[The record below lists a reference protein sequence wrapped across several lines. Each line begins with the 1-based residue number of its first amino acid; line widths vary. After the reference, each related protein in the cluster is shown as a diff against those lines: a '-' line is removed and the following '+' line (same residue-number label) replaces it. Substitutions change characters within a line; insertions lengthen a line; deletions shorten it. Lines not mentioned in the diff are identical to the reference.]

1 MVPAMTASTSQSQ
14 LPIEPLLPQIAAALA
29 DGPNLVLEA
38 PPGAGKTTLVP
49 LALKDAPW
57 LSHGNKMGG
66 KIIVLEPRRLAARS
80 AAKRMADL
88 LGEEVGE
95 TVGYRVRLDRKIGP
109 KTRIEV
115 VTTGLFLRQLQAD
128 AELPGIAAVLFDEFH
143 ERAIDSDLA
152 LAFCLEAQAA
162 LRDDLRLVV
171 MSATLDG
178 AGIAALLP
186 GARRL
191 TSEGRVFPVETRY
204 LGDDSTT
211 RIEDRMASAIRQAL
225 AEAEGDLLAF
235 LPGTAEIRRVESRL
249 GDLGADRVILPLYG
263 DLPLPEQDKAIRRDP
278 QGRRKIV
285 LATSI
290 AETSLTIDG
299 MRIVVDSGLRR
310 VPRFDSVSGMTQLT
324 TTKVS
329 LAAATQRRGRAGRT
343 APGICY
349 RLWSA
354 ASERALPA
362 FEQPEILAVDL
373 APLALELAAWGI
385 SDLATLKLLDP
396 PPEAAL
402 TQARELLQDLEAVD
416 SQFLAT
422 THGKAMASLG
432 VHPRLAHMMVRAKE
446 RDLGAVACDIAAVLS
461 ERDPLRNSDADLRD
475 RLDLLQERGRGLG
488 KADRALTERIKQSAR
503 DWRRQLGIDAARDI
517 DAREAAG
524 AVLALAYPDRLAQK
538 RGRTPDGQES
548 FRLSHGRGAVL
559 PAHDPLAQS
568 DYLAIGALDGD
579 KRAARIFLA
588 APITL
593 AEIEA
598 DFAAQIVDETIV
610 AWNPREQMVE
620 AKRQRRL
627 WSLVLEEKPRRDM
640 PCEKVAAA
648 MLEGIRQ
655 MGIACLPWTPE
666 LQNLRARI
674 AFLRRLQ
681 EGGQNFKWDWPDFSD
696 AALLATAEEWL
707 LPYLDGVT
715 RRAHLASIDLREA
728 LLSGLDWQQRQALD
742 QLAPTHL
749 DVPSGSHL
757 PLDYD
762 SGEVPVLA
770 VRLQEMFGATD
781 TPRLAD
787 GKVEVLLHLLS
798 PARRPV
804 QVTRDLKSFWANGY
818 RAVKADLKGQYPKH
832 YWPDDPLVAEPTARA
847 KPRPR

>member
-1 MVPAMTASTSQSQ
+1 MVRRMSESRTETA
-14 LPIEPLLPQIAAALA
+14 LPIEPLLPEIRAALA
-29 DGPNLVLEA
+29 AAPNVVLEA

-49 LALKDAPW
+49 LALLQSDW
-57 LSHGNKMGG
+57 LQGR
-66 KIIVLEPRRLAARS
+66 KIIVLEPRRLAARA

-88 LGEEVGE
+88 LGEEVGA

-152 LAFCLEAQAA
+152 LAFCLESQSA
-162 LRDDLRLVV
+162 LRDDLRLLV

-178 AGIAALLP
+178 GAIATLLP

-204 LGDDSTT
+204 LGDDPTA

-225 AEAEGDLLAF
+225 AEESGDLLAF

-249 GDLGADRVILPLYG
+249 GDLGPDRIILPLYG
-263 DLPLPEQDKAIRRDP
+263 DLPLADQDRAIRPDA

-299 MRIVVDSGLRR
+299 VRIVVDSGQRR
-310 VPRFDSVSGMTQLT
+310 VPRFDPVSGMSQLV

-354 ASERALPA
+354 ASERALAA

-373 APLALELAAWGI
+373 APLALELANWGI
-385 SDLATLKLLDP
+385 TAPESLKLLDP
-396 PPEAAL
+396 PPAPAMA
-402 TQARELLQDLEAVD
+402 QARELLTDLEAID
-416 SQFLAT
+416 DKFLAT
-422 THGKAMASLG
+422 RHGKLMAGLG
-432 VHPRLAHMMVRAKE
+432 VHPRLAHMMVRSKE
-446 RDLGAVACDIAAVLS
+446 RNLGALACDIAAIIS
-461 ERDPLRNSDADLRD
+461 ERDPIRQGDADLRD

-488 KADRALTERIKQSAR
+488 RADRHVTERIKQSAK
-503 DWRRQLGIDAARDI
+503 DWRRQLEVPASGDSGGQRDQ
-517 DAREAAG
+517 AG

-538 RGRTPDGQES
+538 RGRSPDGQES

-559 PAHDPLAQS
+559 PAHDSLATS
-568 DYLAIGALDGD
+568 DYLAIASLDGD

-593 AEIEA
+593 EEIEA
-598 DFAAQIVDETIV
+598 DFADQITDEGIV
-610 AWNPREQMVE
+610 TWNGRTEVVE

-627 WSLVLEEKPRRDM
+627 WSLVLAEKPLKD
-640 PCEKVAAA
+640 PVPEQLAAA
-648 MLEGIRQ
+648 MLEGVRQ
-655 MGIACLPWTPE
+655 MGLACLPWTPE
-666 LQNLRARI
+666 LQSLRARI
-674 AFLRRLQ
+674 AFLRRLDDPR
-681 EGGQNFKWDWPDFSD
+681 WTWPDLSD
-696 AALLATAEEWL
+696 AALLDSLGNWL
-707 LPYLDGVT
+707 LPYLGGVT
-715 RRAHLASIDLREA
+715 RRAHLANLDLREA
-728 LLSGLDWQQRQALD
+728 LLGQLDWQQRQALD

-749 DVPSGSHL
+749 DVPSGSHV
-757 PLDYD
+757 PLDYE

-781 TPRLAD
+781 TPSIAG
-787 GKVEVLLHLLS
+787 GKVQVLLHLLS

-818 RAVKADLKGQYPKH
+818 RAVKADLKGQYPRH

>member
-1 MVPAMTASTSQSQ
+1 MVPAMNVGANQTQ

-29 DGPNLVLEA
+29 AAPNLVLEA
-38 PPGAGKTTLVP
+38 PPGAGKTTMVP

-57 LSHGNKMGG
+57 LKGG

-115 VTTGLFLRQLQAD
+115 VTTGLFLRQLQSD

-162 LRDDLRLVV
+162 LRDDLRLLV

-178 AGIAALLP
+178 ATIANLLP
-186 GARRL
+186 GTRRL

-204 LGDDSTT
+204 LGDDPNA

-225 AEAEGDLLAF
+225 SEEDGDLLAF
-235 LPGTAEIRRVESRL
+235 LPGMAEIRRVETRL
-249 GDLGADRVILPLYG
+249 GDLGPDRVILPLYG

-299 MRIVVDSGLRR
+299 MRIVVDSGQRR
-310 VPRFDSVSGMTQLT
+310 VPRFDPVSGMTQLA

-329 LAAATQRRGRAGRT
+329 VAAATQRRGRAGRT
-343 APGICY
+343 APGVCY

-373 APLALELAAWGI
+373 APLALELATWGI
-385 SDLATLKLLDP
+385 TDMATLKLLDP

-416 SQFLAT
+416 ASCLAT
-422 THGKAMASLG
+422 AHGKAMAGLG

-488 KADRALTERIKQSAR
+488 KADRAVTERIKQSAK
-503 DWRRQLGIDAARDI
+503 DWRRQLGIDATRDTAARD
-517 DAREAAG
+517 AAG

-548 FRLSHGRGAVL
+548 FRLSHGRGAIL
-559 PAHDPLAQS
+559 PAHDSLAQS
-568 DYLAIGALDGD
+568 EYLAIGALDGD

-588 APITL
+588 APITRD
-593 AEIEA
+593 EIEA
-598 DFAAQIVDETIV
+598 DFASQIIDETIV
-610 AWNPREQMVE
+610 AWNPRAELVE

-627 WSLVLEEKPRRDM
+627 WSLVLEEKPLKEM
-640 PCEKVAAA
+640 PREKVAAA
-648 MLEGIRQ
+648 MLEGVRQ
-655 MGIACLPWTPE
+655 MGLGTLPWTPE
-666 LQNLRARI
+666 LQNLRARL

-681 EGGQNFKWDWPDFSD
+681 EAGQTFKWDWPDFSD
-696 AALLATAEEWL
+696 TALLESAGDWL

-715 RRAHLASIDLREA
+715 RRAHLGNIDLREA
-728 LLSGLDWQQRQALD
+728 LLSGLDWQQRQAID

-757 PLDYD
+757 PLDYA

>member
-1 MVPAMTASTSQSQ
+1 MVPAMSDPRHPTG
-14 LPIEPLLPQIAAALA
+14 LPIEPLLPQIQAALA
-29 DGPNLVLEA
+29 DRPNLVLEA

-49 LALKDAPW
+49 LGLRDAAWLKQ
-57 LSHGNKMGG
+57 G
-66 KIIVLEPRRLAARS
+66 KIIMLEPRRLAARS

-128 AELPGIAAVLFDEFH
+128 PELAGIGAVLFDEFH

-152 LAFCLEAQAA
+152 LAFCLEAQSV

-178 AGIAALLP
+178 GSIAALLP
-186 GARRL
+186 EAGRL
-191 TSEGRVFPVETRY
+191 SSEGRVFPVETRH
-204 LGDDSTT
+204 LGDDPNA
-211 RIEDRMASAIRQAL
+211 RIEDRMTSAIRQAL
-225 AEAEGDLLAF
+225 HEEEGDLLAF
-235 LPGTAEIRRVESRL
+235 LPGTAEIRRVENRL
-249 GDLGADRVILPLYG
+249 GDLGGDCMVLPLYG
-263 DLPLPEQDKAIRRDP
+263 DLPLPEQDRAIRRDP

-299 MRIVVDSGLRR
+299 MRIVIDSGLRR
-310 VPRFDSVSGMTQLT
+310 VPRFDPVSGMTQLVT
-324 TTKVS
+324 AKVS

-343 APGICY
+343 SPGVCY

-354 ASERALPA
+354 ASERALAA

-373 APLALELAAWGI
+373 APLALELAAWGVN
-385 SDLATLKLLDP
+385 DMTALKLLDP
-396 PPEAAL
+396 PPAAAL
-402 TQARELLQDLEAVD
+402 AQARELLSDLEAID
-416 SQFLAT
+416 GNHLAT
-422 THGKAMASLG
+422 SHGKAMAALG

-446 RDLGAVACDIAAVLS
+446 RDLGALACDIAALLS

-488 KADRALTERIKQSAR
+488 KADRAVTERIKQSAK
-503 DWRRQLGIDAARDI
+503 DWRRQLAISTDPAPAASRDS
-517 DAREAAG
+517 AG

-559 PAHDPLAQS
+559 PAHDPLVQS

-579 KRAARIFLA
+579 KRAARIFMA

-593 AEIEA
+593 EEIEA
-598 DFAAQIVDETIV
+598 DFADQIVDESIV
-610 AWNPREQMVE
+610 TWNPRNEVVE

-627 WSLVLEEKPRRDM
+627 WSLVLQEKPLKDAPR
-640 PCEKVAAA
+640 EAIATA
-648 MLEGIRQ
+648 MLEGVRQ
-655 MGIACLPWTPE
+655 MGINCLTWTPE
-666 LQNLRARI
+666 MQTLRARI
-674 AFLRRLQ
+674 AFLRRIDDPR
-681 EGGQNFKWDWPDFSD
+681 WTWPDLSD
-696 AALLATAEEWL
+696 AALIDSLESWL
-707 LPYLDGVT
+707 LPYLGGVT
-715 RRAHLASIDLREA
+715 RRAHLATIDLREA
-728 LLSGLDWQQRQALD
+728 LLGQLDWQQRQALD

-762 SGEVPVLA
+762 SGEIPVLA

-781 TPRLAD
+781 TPRIAD
-787 GKVEVLLHLLS
+787 GRVQVLLHLLS
-798 PARRPV
+798 PGRRPV

-818 RAVKADLKGQYPKH
+818 RAVKADLKGQYPRH

>member
-1 MVPAMTASTSQSQ
+1 MVPAMNVRIGQTQ

-29 DGPNLVLEA
+29 EAPNLVLEA
-38 PPGAGKTTLVP
+38 PPGAGKTTMVP
-49 LALKDAPW
+49 LALKDAAW
-57 LSHGNKMGG
+57 LKGG

-95 TVGYRVRLDRKIGP
+95 TVGYRVRLDRRIGP

-162 LRDDLRLVV
+162 LRDDLRLLV

-178 AGIAALLP
+178 ATIADLLP
-186 GARRL
+186 GASRL

-204 LGDDSTT
+204 LGDDPNA

-225 AEAEGDLLAF
+225 SEEDGDLLAF

-249 GDLGADRVILPLYG
+249 GDLGPDRVILPLYG

-310 VPRFDSVSGMTQLT
+310 VPRFDPVSGMTQLA

-329 LAAATQRRGRAGRT
+329 VAAATQRRGRAGRI
-343 APGICY
+343 APGVCY

-385 SDLATLKLLDP
+385 TDLATLKLLDP

-402 TQARELLQDLEAVD
+402 SQARELLQDLEAVD
-416 SQFLAT
+416 ASFLAT
-422 THGKAMASLG
+422 AHGKAMASLG
-432 VHPRLAHMMVRAKE
+432 VHPRLAHMMVRARE
-446 RDLGAVACDIAAVLS
+446 RDLGSVACDIAAVLS

-488 KADRALTERIKQSAR
+488 KADRAVTERIKQSAR
-503 DWRRQLGIDAARDI
+503 DWRRQLGIDAASRDTE
-517 DAREAAG
+517 AREAAG
-524 AVLALAYPDRLAQK
+524 AILALAYPDRLAQK

-559 PAHDPLAQS
+559 PAHDPLAQAE
-568 DYLAIGALDGD
+568 YLAIGALDGD

-588 APITL
+588 APLTRD
-593 AEIEA
+593 EIES
-598 DFAAQIVDETIV
+598 DFASQIVDEDIV
-610 AWNPREQMVE
+610 AWNAREQLVE

-627 WSLVLEEKPRRDM
+627 WSLVLEEKPLKQM
-640 PCEKVAAA
+640 PREKVAAA
-648 MLEGIRQ
+648 MLEGVRQ
-655 MGIACLPWTPE
+655 MGLSSLPWTPE
-666 LQNLRARI
+666 LQNLRARL

-681 EGGQNFKWDWPDFSD
+681 QAGQKFKWDWPDFAD
-696 AALLATAEEWL
+696 ATLLETAGDWL

-715 RRAHLASIDLREA
+715 RRAHLANIDLREA
-728 LLSGLDWQQRQALD
+728 LLGGLDWQQRQAID

-762 SGEVPVLA
+762 SGDVPVLA

-781 TPRLAD
+781 TPRVAD

>member
-1 MVPAMTASTSQSQ
+1 MVPAMNSRTDQTQ
-14 LPIEPLLPQIAAALA
+14 LPIEPLLPEIAAALA
-29 DGPNLVLEA
+29 AAPNLVLEA

-49 LALKDAPW
+49 LALKDAAW
-57 LSHGNKMGG
+57 LRGG

-95 TVGYRVRLDRKIGP
+95 TVGYRVRLDRKVGP

-162 LRDDLRLVV
+162 LRDDLRLLV

-178 AGIAALLP
+178 AAIANLLP
-186 GARRL
+186 DVRRL

-204 LGDDSTT
+204 LGDDPTA

-225 AEAEGDLLAF
+225 AEEAGDLLAF
-235 LPGTAEIRRVESRL
+235 LPGTAEIRRVETRL
-249 GDLGADRVILPLYG
+249 GDLGPDRVILPLYG
-263 DLPLPEQDKAIRRDP
+263 DLPLPEQDKAVRRDP

-290 AETSLTIDG
+290 AETSLTIEG

-310 VPRFDSVSGMTQLT
+310 VPRFDPVSGMTQLA

-329 LAAATQRRGRAGRT
+329 IAAATQRRGRAGRT
-343 APGICY
+343 APGVCY

-362 FEQPEILAVDL
+362 FEQPELLAVDL
-373 APLALELAAWGI
+373 APLALELATWGI
-385 SDLATLKLLDP
+385 NDVATLKLLDA

-402 TQARELLQDLEAVD
+402 AQARELLQDLEAVD
-416 SQFLAT
+416 AAFLAT
-422 THGKAMASLG
+422 PHGKVMAALG

-461 ERDPLRNSDADLRD
+461 ERDPLRNGDADLRD

-503 DWRRQLGIDAARDI
+503 DWRRQLGIDVVAARNGE
-517 DAREAAG
+517 ARESAG

-538 RGRTPDGQES
+538 RGRTPDGLES

-559 PAHDPLAQS
+559 SAHDPLAQT
-568 DYLAIGALDGD
+568 DYLAIGSLDGD

-588 APITL
+588 APITRE
-593 AEIEA
+593 EIET
-598 DFAAQIVDETIV
+598 DFATQIIDETIV
-610 AWNPREQMVE
+610 GWNPRSELVE

-627 WSLVLEEKPRRDM
+627 WSLVLEEKPLKELPRGQ
-640 PCEKVAAA
+640 VAAA
-648 MLEGIRQ
+648 MLEGVRQ
-655 MGIACLPWTPE
+655 MGLASLPWTPE
-666 LQNLRARI
+666 LQSLRARI

-681 EGGQNFKWDWPDFSD
+681 EEGQKFKWDWPDFSD
-696 AALLATAEEWL
+696 AALLARAGDWL
-707 LPYLDGVT
+707 LPYLDAMT
-715 RRAHLASIDLREA
+715 RRAHLVNLDLREA

-757 PLDYD
+757 PLDYA

-781 TPRLAD
+781 TPRIAD

-832 YWPDDPLVAEPTARA
+832 YWPEDPLVAEPTARA